1 MPESFDDKQEFKD
14 TDQLKAYKVR
24 DKGATRSTGGVLPEQ
39 IVVHSSLWRDL
50 WNRLKHNW
58 LAMIG
63 LGIVLIMILTAIF
76 APFLATKNPL
86 ETDLNHSFEKP
97 SSEYLMGTD
106 LLGRDIYSRIVY
118 GARVSLIVGVI
129 ATSIMIVLGLIF
141 GGLAAYYGGF
151 IETIIMRL
159 ADVFFA
165 FPYVLGAIAL
175 ITVLGSDSKPGL
187 SFYIIFNNVRNIF
200 IAIGI
205 LGWPTI
211 ARVFRSSILSVKET
225 EYILA
230 ARALGANDLRIMARH
245 ILPNSIQPI
254 IVYGTMTIG
263 AAIITEAA
271 LSFLGIGVQPPTPA
285 WGYMLAASR
294 TYFFRASWTMYF
306 PGLAIVITVLG
317 FILLGDGLRDALDP
331 RLKD

>member
-1 MPESFDDKQEFKD
+1 MGNHPDDKYYPKSKSG
-14 TDQLKAYKVR
+14 KAEIQGEIV
-24 DKGATRSTGGVLPEQ
+24 TRSTGGVLPKITVTQ
-39 IVVHSSLWRDL
+39 SSLGKDAWY
-50 WNRLKHNW
+50 RLRRNW

-63 LGIVLIMILTAIF
+63 LAIVVIMVLTAIF
-76 APFLATKNPL
+76 APILVQRDPL
-86 ETDLNHSFEKP
+86 ETDLSHSFEPP
-97 SSEYLMGTD
+97 SSTYWMGTD
-106 LLGRDIYSRIVY
+106 ILGRDLYSRVVY
-118 GARVSLIVGVI
+118 GTRVSLIVGVI
-129 ATSIMIVLGLIF
+129 ATGIMIILGLIL
-141 GGLAAYYGGF
+141 GGLAAFYGG
-151 IETIIMRL
+151 IWDSIIMRF
-159 ADVFFA
+159 ADIFFA

-175 ITVLGSDSKPGL
+175 ITVLGSESKPGL
-187 SFYIIFNNVRNIF
+187 SFQIIFVNVRNIF

-230 ARALGANDLRIMARH
+230 ARAIGASDLRIMLRH

-254 IVYGTMTIG
+254 IVYGTMTVG

-271 LSFLGIGVQPPTPA
+271 LSFLGVGVQPPTPA

-294 TYFFRASWTMYF
+294 SYFARASWTMFF

-317 FILLGDGLRDALDP
+317 FVLLGDGLRDALDP
-331 RLKD
+331 RMKE